1 MRLAERLRNSLSRTH
16 VVAEGRGAGLKLS
29 ASHADANFARGT
41 YERPVQ
47 EALVSNLRQ
56 GDVFYDIGANIGFFS
71 NLAARQVG
79 GSGRVYAFEPVPS
92 NAAAIVRSSR
102 LNGIDTIEVIAEAVG
117 AKTGRAE
124 LVLARHI
131 GGAALASAEAPP
143 DPTGRIEVAVTT
155 LDDAVKQRAMR
166 PPSLVKID
174 VEGAEIDVLR
184 GMTQTLAS
192 HRPTVIYE
200 VDSETRDGLARKAGP
215 LAELLSAAGYEIT
228 SLPNSYPDIA
238 WHVEHAI
245 ARPRRCGC
253 EIGSAT

>member
-1 MRLAERLRNSLSRTH
+1 MRLAERLRNRLSRTR

-29 ASHADANFARGT
+29 ARRADWNFARGT
-41 YERPVQ
+41 YEIPVQ

-79 GSGRVYAFEPVPS
+79 KSGRVYAFEPVPS
-92 NAAAIVRSSR
+92 NATAIARSAR
-102 LNGIDTIEVIAEAVG
+102 LNDMNTIEVIAEAVG
-117 AKTGRAE
+117 ATTGRAE

-131 GGAALASAEAPP
+131 GGAALASADEPP
-143 DPTGRIEVAVTT
+143 DPAGRLEVTVTT
-155 LDDAVKQRAMR
+155 LDDAIMQRSMR

-184 GMTQTLAS
+184 GMMETLRT

-200 VDSETRDGLARKAGP
+200 VDSESRESLARKATP

-228 SLPNSYPDIA
+228 PLANSYPDIA
-238 WHVEHAI
+238 WQVEHAI
-245 ARPRRCGC
+245 ARPKGC
-253 EIGSAT
+253 DREIGSAV